1 MKYEVEKSVLID
13 LIECRDLVI
22 RLYAAG
28 VDDWEGCEF
37 RGDSEIEDMKAHLSE
52 NFKGIAE

>member
-28 VDDWEGCEF
+28 VDNWEGYEF
-37 RGDSEIEDMKAHLSE
+37 RGDSEIEDIEAHLSE
-52 NFKGIAE
+52 HFKEIAE